1 MPRAFAM
8 ENGQTG
14 KQLILCSRI
23 TSAATLW
30 TRASLGVLI
39 MSRSGRLAS
48 SFQHFEEF
56 VREVDIPIAQIFE
69 MTMDSFGGSDTVHV
83 LDATEEIVG
92 AHVQRGCEPA

>member
-39 MSRSGRLAS
+39 MSGSVRLAS
-48 SFQHFEEF
+48 SLQHFQKF

-69 MTMDSFGGSDTVHV
+69 MAMNSFGGSDTVHV
-83 LDATEEIVG
+83 LDATKEVVG
-92 AHVQRGCEPA
+92 TDVQRGCEPA